1 MGFCDVPIAGSICD
15 GVGGAIGGAATA
27 AAQAFVDAFA
37 DGFAKLVTTMTT
49 FWVDVPTPA
58 VGGAGGAVAHMQG
71 LVYWVQGVILVF
83 SLLYVAGKLALTRS
97 GKVAGDAVVG
107 LGTMVVAVGAG
118 VTAIDI
124 LAVAGDNWANW
135 IISQSV
141 NGNMTTR
148 LGAVTGGSADMA
160 ALGLG
165 LEFIIA
171 FLGIVSC
178 IVQIFF
184 LIARVGILTVL
195 AGTLPLSAAAL
206 STPAGKAWFKR
217 SVGWIVAFL
226 LYKPAAALIYASAF
240 SLTANAKD
248 LLSVLSGLM
257 LILLSVFAL
266 PALMRLAVPMVAAAT
281 GGGGGELAAAAAGA
295 ALATG
300 ARRGGGSS
308 GGSKAGGSGKGK
320 VNGSSGPDGSSGGGG
335 GQPGSSPTGAKP
347 GAASG
352 AAAPK
357 PSGAGAGP
365 GSAGADAA
373 GAGAGGGGGG
383 GAAGGAAAAGGAVIT
398 VGKATARAMESGA
411 ESAAASSAGERP

>member
-1 MGFCDVPIAGSICD
+1 MGFCDVPVAGTLCD
-15 GVGGAIGGAATA
+15 GVAGAIGGAASA

-37 DGFAKLVTTMTT
+37 DGFAKLVVTMTT

-58 VGGAGGAVAHMQG
+58 VGVAGGAAAHIQG
-71 LVYWVQGVILVF
+71 LVYWLQGFILVF
-83 SLLYVAGKLALTRS
+83 SLLWVAGKMALTRS
-97 GKVAGDAVVG
+97 GKVAGEAVLG

-124 LAVAGDNWANW
+124 LAVAGDNWSSW
-135 IISQSV
+135 IISQS
-141 NGNMTTR
+141 GGGDMATR
-148 LGAVTGGSADMA
+148 LGAVTGGSAGMA
-160 ALGLG
+160 ALGMG
-165 LEFIIA
+165 LEFILA
-171 FLGIVSC
+171 FLGIISC

-217 SVGWIVAFL
+217 SAGWIIAFL

-281 GGGGGELAAAAAGA
+281 GGGGGELAGAAAGA

-300 ARRGGGSS
+300 ARRSGGGS
-308 GGSKAGGSGKGK
+308 GGSRAGGHGKGK
-320 VNGSSGPDGSSGGGG
+320 VNGSSGPGGNSGGG
-335 GQPGSSPTGAKP
+335 SPTGAKP
-347 GAASG
+347 AG
-352 AAAPK
+352 
-357 PSGAGAGP
+357 GAGP
-365 GSAGADAA
+365 AAPSPGGS
-373 GAGAGGGGGG
+373 
-383 GAAGGAAAAGGAVIT
+383 
-398 VGKATARAMESGA
+398 
-411 ESAAASSAGERP
+411 